1 MYDNNVRGKDQD
13 LIKTKENKNDLLEMI
28 LTIVRCN
35 AVFEKLEFQTELL
48 FSLSTL
54 LDRNDVTLCN
64 NGQMLYKKICFIY
77 IHNITCMYCTTLGA
91 LVMYNSSNM
100 NQM

>member
-1 MYDNNVRGKDQD
+1 
-13 LIKTKENKNDLLEMI
+13 MI
-28 LTIVRCN
+28 STICTVECN
-35 AVFEKLEFQTELL
+35 AVFEKLGFQTELL

-54 LDRNDVTLCN
+54 LDKNDVKLCN
-64 NGQMLYKKICFIY
+64 NGQTFYKKICFIY

>member
-1 MYDNNVRGKDQD
+1 
-13 LIKTKENKNDLLEMI
+13 MI
-28 LTIVRCN
+28 STICTVECN
-35 AVFEKLEFQTELL
+35 AVFEKLGFQTELF

-54 LDRNDVTLCN
+54 LDKNDVKLCN
-64 NGQMLYKKICFIY
+64 NGQTFYKKICFIY